1 MRPPPPPNKKARLN
15 IFAVLR
21 RKLFSSVHV
30 LLRSACRFSQ
40 LVISLKIM
48 SLGKVNKKIGQ
59 GQAITLMYFCGVA
72 GIDITGLVLSGLYS
86 ARHPPCQ
93 IDRQNFTI
101 HFVQISP

>member
-1 MRPPPPPNKKARLN
+1 MQPPPPKKKKKKKNQAQH
-15 IFAVLR
+15 IR
-21 RKLFSSVHV
+21 RKLFSSVRIV
-30 LLRSACRFSQ
+30 ILRSACRFSQ

-48 SLGKVNKKIGQ
+48 SLVNKKIGQ
-59 GQAITLMYFCGVA
+59 GQAITLMYFCGVS